1 LAKIFQIALDTL
13 RGEDI
18 PLCSMLS
25 PITSKILIKKL
36 GLAEQDDPL
45 MMNVK
50 RTISGVLQT
59 HIIANDYL
67 TAAALLDPRFH
78 RLTTI
83 DNLERT
89 VRMLTLQYNKNF
101 GTVGEG
107 EANEVAATSSAVT
120 IKSEPRAGAGGA
132 ARKSSKYR
140 K

>member
-1 LAKIFQIALDTL
+1 MDTL

-36 GLAEQDDPL
+36 GIAEQDDPL
-45 MMNVK
+45 MMNLK
-50 RTISGVLQT
+50 RTISSVLQA
-59 HIIANDYL
+59 HVISNDNL

-89 VRMLTLQYNKNF
+89 VRMLTHKYNINF
-101 GTVGEG
+101 GGVGEG
-107 EANEVAATSSAVT
+107 ESNEVAATSSVVA
-120 IKSEPRAGAGGA
+120 IKSEPRVVDGSAPKKLGKCIELN
-132 ARKSSKYR
+132 RLS
-140 K
+140 